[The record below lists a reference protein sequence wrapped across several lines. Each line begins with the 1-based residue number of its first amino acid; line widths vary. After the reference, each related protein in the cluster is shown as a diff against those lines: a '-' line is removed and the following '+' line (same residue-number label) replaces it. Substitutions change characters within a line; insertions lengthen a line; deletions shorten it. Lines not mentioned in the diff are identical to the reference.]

1 MSSTLVGASAWE
13 EELYSHL
20 SHHAAEEQKTIE
32 RYRQLAAES
41 ESEAF
46 RYLVGQIVE
55 DEKRHHQW
63 MADLAAT
70 IKAASDMS
78 EPALPVL
85 DLGRAGPGVAAATA
99 ELLDVERGDRKAL
112 KALERQLDDVKDT
125 TIWALIVRLM
135 VLETDK
141 HIAILDFVRRHARAR

>member
-1 MSSTLVGASAWE
+1 MSSTLVGASVWE

-20 SHHAAEEQKTIE
+20 RGHASEEQKTIE
-32 RYRQLAAES
+32 RYRELAAQS
-41 ESEAF
+41 ESLAF
-46 RYLVGQIVE
+46 RYLVGQILE

-70 IKAASDMS
+70 IKAASDLS
-78 EPALPVL
+78 EPALPIL
-85 DLGRAGPGVAAATA
+85 DLGRAGPEVTAATA
-99 ELLDVERGDRKAL
+99 ELLGIERADRKAL

-125 TIWALIVRLM
+125 TIWALLVRLM

-141 HIAILDFVRRHARAR
+141 HIAILDFVRRHTRVR